1 MQGIEG
7 VFITLMVEKKES
19 LVMSS
24 ETTALLG
31 SIRQW
36 LLVIVF
42 LLGVGVLTLAHI
54 GYVQNNTQMLFW
66 QSLVFSVSGV
76 LGGLIATIA
85 GIKLL
90 GSYSSSSPDGH
101 PTE

>member
-1 MQGIEG
+1 MLAQG
-7 VFITLMVEKKES
+7 VFIRLMMAKSKS
-19 LVMSS
+19 PVMPSK
-24 ETTALLG
+24 TTALLR

-42 LLGVGVLTLAHI
+42 LFGIGILTLAHI
-54 GYVQNNTQMLFW
+54 GYVQNATRILFW
-66 QSLVFSVSGV
+66 QSLVFSVTGV
-76 LGGLIATIA
+76 LGGLIAAIA

-90 GSYSSSSPDGH
+90 GSYSPSSLDEH